1 MITRPVNTVWF
12 ELITTHDE
20 LPDTLEALATTGAIE
35 LELHDHTRIHMD
47 LQDLQQRVQQYT
59 RLERYYGSLWPKP
72 DTGMSPFTGSPAEI
86 LDKALAC
93 LYDWEKQAQ
102 PKIQRLEIVKS
113 RLNDARLLY
122 ELLRSEDASGFDY
135 RLLTQAGPLVSARL
149 FLLPAK
155 GKLEH
160 IPSTVLWK
168 EYETGRRRYLLLV
181 GTAADLNALTAELA
195 VKKYTYIHLPGLPSR
210 RQDALAV
217 VKDRIDRLERYL
229 QQMQKEIDDLAGP
242 FHLSQALGEIGRMN
256 WFLQNVSSL
265 PVSSNFAWVSG
276 WTSDSNGER
285 LRRAMELKF
294 SHAILSFPE
303 TPQETRPPMV
313 LQNPWWAKP
322 FEVFTRLMGTP
333 GSDEADP
340 SRILAVMAP
349 LLFGYMFGDVGQGLV
364 LLLAGLLLQK
374 RWPLLRILVANGAS
388 AMVFGVIFGSMF
400 GREDLIPAL
409 WVHPISQPLPVLAV
423 PLAAGVFIIL
433 LGQTLNAIE
442 ANWRGEWLRW
452 LHVDAPVV
460 ALYIGILSAFLV
472 GGSASMLIIVSALTW
487 YLVGNMLLAR
497 GSIVALL
504 TAIAKL
510 IETVMQLVLNTVS
523 FVRVGAFALAHAGL
537 SLAFNI
543 MADSAGSLIVAGL
556 ILLLGNVIVLVLEG
570 LVVSIQTTRLILFEF
585 FIRFFQANGRVFKPL
600 AGPLTRTINL

>member
-1 MITRPVNTVWF
+1 MIVRPVNTVWF

-35 LELHDHTRIHMD
+35 LELHDHTSMQMD

-59 RLERYYGSLWPKP
+59 RLERYYGSMWPKP

-122 ELLRSEDASGFDY
+122 ELLSSEETSGFDY

-168 EYETGRRRYLLLV
+168 EFETDRRRYLLLV
-181 GTAADLNALTAELA
+181 GTVADLNALTAELA

-210 RQDALAV
+210 RQDAAAV

-242 FHLSQALGEIGRMN
+242 FHLSQALGEISRMN

-285 LRRAMELKF
+285 LRKAMELKF
-294 SHAILSFPE
+294 SHAILNFPE
-303 TPQETRPPMV
+303 TPQETLPPMV

-333 GSDEADP
+333 GSEEADP

-364 LLLAGLLLQK
+364 LLLAGLVLQK

-388 AMVFGVIFGSMF
+388 AMIFGFVFGSMF
-400 GREDLIPAL
+400 GREDLVPAL

-423 PLAAGVFIIL
+423 PLAAGVLIIL
-433 LGQTLNAIE
+433 LGQTLSAIE

-460 ALYIGILSAFLV
+460 ALYIGILSAFII
-472 GGSASMLIIVSALTW
+472 GGSTSMLIIVSALTW

-497 GSIVALL
+497 GSLVALL
-504 TAIAKL
+504 IAIAKL

-556 ILLLGNVIVLVLEG
+556 ILLLGNVIVIVLEG

-585 FIRFFQANGRVFKPL
+585 FIRFFQASGRVFKPL
-600 AGPLTRTINL
+600 AGPLTRTTNL

>member
-1 MITRPVNTVWF
+1 MNIRPVNTVWF

-20 LPDTLEALATTGAIE
+20 LTDSLEALATTGAIE
-35 LELHDHTRIHMD
+35 LELHDHTRMQMD

-59 RLERYYGSLWPKP
+59 RLERYYGSMWPEP
-72 DTGMSPFTGSPAEI
+72 DTGMSPFEGSPAEI

-113 RLNDARLLY
+113 RLNDSRLLY
-122 ELLRSEDASGFDY
+122 ELLRSNDTSALDY
-135 RLLTQAGPLVSARL
+135 RLLTRAGPMVSARL
-149 FLLPAK
+149 FLVPEKGGLENMPA
-155 GKLEH
+155 
-160 IPSTVLWK
+160 TVLWK
-168 EYETGRRRYLLLV
+168 EFVTDTRRYLLLV
-181 GTAADLNALTAELA
+181 GTVEDLNALTAELA

-210 RQDALAV
+210 REDALAV
-217 VKDRIDRLERYL
+217 VKDRIGRLERYL

-265 PVSSNFAWVSG
+265 PVSSNFAWISG
-276 WTSDSNGER
+276 WTSDSDGKR
-285 LRRAMELKF
+285 LLKALELKF
-294 SHAILSFPE
+294 SHAILYFPE
-303 TPQETRPPMV
+303 SPQDSRPPMV
-313 LQNPWWAKP
+313 LKNPWWAKP

-340 SRILAVMAP
+340 SRILAIMAP

-388 AMVFGVIFGSMF
+388 AIVFGFIFGSMF
-400 GREDLIPAL
+400 GREDLVPAL

-423 PLAAGVFIIL
+423 PLAVGVVIIL
-433 LGQTLNAIE
+433 LGQALNAIE

-452 LHVDAPVV
+452 LHVDAPVI
-460 ALYIGILSAFLV
+460 ALYIGILSVFFI
-472 GGSASMLIIVSALTW
+472 GGSTSMLIIVSALTW

-556 ILLLGNVIVLVLEG
+556 ILLLGNVIVIVLEG

-585 FIRFFQANGRVFKPL
+585 FIRFFQASGRVFKPL
-600 AGPLTRTINL
+600 AGPLTRTTNL